1 MVKADAHCSARH
13 CSHIGEGSNPASDE
27 KKKKKKNL
35 IVCDNKN
42 GTIKKP
48 RKNVKLYSLIRGNF
62 EISVFEILRAVRRIY
77 FFR

>member
-1 MVKADAHCSARH
+1 M
-13 CSHIGEGSNPASDE
+13 HIAVLGIVATSVRVRTRPATK